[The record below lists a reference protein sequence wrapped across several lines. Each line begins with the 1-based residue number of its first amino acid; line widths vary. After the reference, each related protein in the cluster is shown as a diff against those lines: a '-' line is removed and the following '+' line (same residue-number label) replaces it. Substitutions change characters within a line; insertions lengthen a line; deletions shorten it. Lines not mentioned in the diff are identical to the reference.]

1 MYIHIAIGLIFS
13 LMIIECVARLI
24 TFTVSFDSNILKVYG
39 TSKVA
44 NIWFVFGMNFWAN
57 FFFSLSLSS
66 SSLIPQPAS
75 LISAQ
80 FNHVINVK
88 LT

>member
-1 MYIHIAIGLIFS
+1 MYIYIPVGLNFS
-13 LMIIECVARLI
+13 LTIIECVVRRI

-44 NIWFVFGMNFWAN
+44 NIWFLFGMKFWAN
-57 FFFSLSLSS
+57 LLFFSLSSL
-66 SSLIPQPAS
+66 SLIPQPAC
-75 LISAQ
+75 LISEQ

-88 LT
+88 